1 MTGTPAPENAGLP
14 DWSAPG
20 REEPPAEAPRRSH
33 GRPYGGSHGAPYEG
47 EPYRGAPWP
56 ASGAWPAPPET
67 HPGHPDP
74 AFGHPAPPETHPG
87 HPTAPDPAFGRSA
100 PPETH
105 PGHPD
110 PAFGHPAVQAPPVTP
125 AAPVG
130 PALQSAASEPPPAG
144 LPWMAA
150 PRQVFPDEQVWP
162 PVPRPVRE
170 SPGSSTQPF
179 PAVPTPPLPRPAS
192 APARGVP
199 APVTAASPVAAPN
212 PAPAVPPPASPPDA
226 SRTSGETPP
235 TAGAAAPA
243 PRRRTAPRIGGL
255 LVAVALAVGIPTW
268 DGYHY
273 YRTRLYPAL
282 HFHSVEPG
290 GSKTLMHVAWRAQVE
305 SADSL
310 PGGGK
315 AKPGRKWLKITVF
328 RTSLDTEGV
337 IRRGDP
343 TIKAV
348 HPDGR
353 SWQVLVSDK
362 DLPLEVKEHKIGTAY
377 RYNAVSVV
385 PQEVADEVELHVL
398 PHPARLPLEEQPV
411 EDLFKPDET
420 ETEPQDQVL
429 VFRR

>member
-67 HPGHPDP
+67 HPGHPTAPNP
-74 AFGHPAPPETHPG
+74 AFK
-87 HPTAPDPAFGRSA
+87 
-100 PPETH
+100 
-105 PGHPD
+105 
-110 PAFGHPAVQAPPVTP
+110 HPAVS
-125 AAPVG
+125 AAPAV
-130 PALQSAASEPPPAG
+130 PAPQSAASEPSPAG
-144 LPWMAA
+144 LPWMPA

-192 APARGVP
+192 APSRGVP
-199 APVTAASPVAAPN
+199 APATGASPVAASGA
-212 PAPAVPPPASPPDA
+212 APAVPPEAPEPPED
-226 SRTSGETPP
+226 TPP
-235 TAGAAAPA
+235 APGAAAPA
-243 PRRRTAPRIGGL
+243 PRRRTALRVGGL

-268 DGYHY
+268 EGYSF
-273 YRTRLYPAL
+273 YRTGIPAL
-282 HFHSVEPG
+282 RFHPVEPG
-290 GSKTLMHVAWRAQVE
+290 GSGTLMRVSWRAQVE
-305 SADSL
+305 PADSL
-310 PGGGK
+310 PGLGK
-315 AKPGRKWLKITVF
+315 AKPGRKWLKITVS

-353 SWQVLVSDK
+353 SWQVLISDN

-385 PQEVADEVELHVL
+385 PQEVADEVEVHVI
-398 PHPARLPLEEQPV
+398 PSTIRVPLEEENVDQ
-411 EDLFKPDET
+411 LFKRAGT
-420 ETEPQDQVL
+420 EKTEPQDQVL
-429 VFRR
+429 LFRR